1 MKADGSRN
9 MKLSKRGEYGIRA
22 LCHLAGSYGRGVV
35 QIREIAREESI
46 PPKFLEGI
54 LLELKRFGFVRS
66 RRGVEGGYA
75 LAKDPKTIML
85 GDVVRALDG
94 PLGPMGGA
102 SELQGVL
109 EQQPRQAGF
118 YSLMMDVRNAVS
130 DILDQTSVEQVMQR
144 TRELTGDA

>member
-1 MKADGSRN
+1 MDSDGSRN

-35 QIREIAREESI
+35 QIRAIAREESI

-66 RRGVEGGYA
+66 RRGVDGGYA
-75 LAKDPKTIML
+75 LAQEPAKIML

-102 SELQGVL
+102 TELRGKL
-109 EQQPRQAGF
+109 EQRPRQAGF

-130 DILDQTSVEQVMQR
+130 DILDTTSVEQVVER
-144 TRELTGDA
+144 TREIGNP